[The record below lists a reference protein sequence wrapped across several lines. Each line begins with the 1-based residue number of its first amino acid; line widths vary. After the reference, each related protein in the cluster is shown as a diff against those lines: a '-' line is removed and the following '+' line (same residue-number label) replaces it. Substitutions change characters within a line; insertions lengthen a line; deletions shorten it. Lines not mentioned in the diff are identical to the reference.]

1 MTAEAPMTSEKASR
15 YSWYVVFALALCQAL
30 AAMDAKLPF
39 ILVEALKR
47 DLDLSDSQLGLI
59 TGPAFSLSYALFAI
73 PISKLSDA
81 KNRVSSDE
89 HPSDLQSLM
98 RHSYDVFCLEQ
109 NT

>member
-1 MTAEAPMTSEKASR
+1 MIRRPPRSTRTDTLFPYTTLFRSMTSEKASR

-73 PISKLSDA
+73 PISKQIGRA
-81 KNRVSSDE
+81 HV
-89 HPSDLQSLM
+89 
-98 RHSYDVFCLEQ
+98 
-109 NT
+109 

>member
-59 TGPAFSLSYALFAI
+59 TGPAFSLSDRKSTRLNSSTNAHLVCRLLLE
-73 PISKLSDA
+73 K
-81 KNRVSSDE
+81 KNTSNKRKIRIQHNS
-89 HPSDLQSLM
+89 M
-98 RHSYDVFCLEQ
+98 
-109 NT
+109 T